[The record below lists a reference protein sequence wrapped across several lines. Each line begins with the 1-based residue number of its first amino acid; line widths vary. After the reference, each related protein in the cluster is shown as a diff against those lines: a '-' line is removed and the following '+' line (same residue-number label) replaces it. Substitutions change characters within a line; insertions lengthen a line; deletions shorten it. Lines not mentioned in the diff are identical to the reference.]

1 MISPRMARTGAI
13 MIVRQFLMWARTA
26 PDAARAKAAG
36 ALARAYLR
44 SDLGAADRSQI
55 EAALPELADDPCLE
69 VRLALAAALADHP
82 LVPADLVLGIAAQG
96 GAPAAVM
103 LSRSPVPSL
112 RELIH
117 FCETGD
123 EMVRIAIAARRDLPV
138 EVATVLAR
146 IAGPQTC
153 LALAGN
159 RSATLGEAA
168 LLSLATRYGQMPA
181 LREALLARPDLPPA
195 IHHAMIRD
203 VAETLSAFVAQR
215 RWMSAEEA
223 SRVSREACA
232 AEGVPDDAVEAA
244 PRPTPDAAMRL
255 RIAVEAMQEKGKL
268 TPVLALRALLFGEV
282 RLFQEMA
289 SVLASIPSE
298 EVGAMVADRSGRSFR
313 AVYDRMGLPRGA
325 YIAFR
330 TALEVVQAASGEELD
345 APSLKRRILDEVI
358 GRYEVAPGAD
368 RLLTMLRGW
377 REDAG
382 GRGIAA

>member
-1 MISPRMARTGAI
+1 MIAPRMMRTGAV

-69 VRLALAAALADHP
+69 VRLELAAALADHP

-103 LSRSPVPSL
+103 LARSPVPSL

-123 EMVRIAIAARRDLPV
+123 EMGRLAIAARRNLPP
-138 EVATVLAR
+138 EVAAVLAR

-153 LALAGN
+153 IALATN
-159 RSATLGEAA
+159 RSAQLGEAA

-181 LREALLARPDLPPA
+181 LREALLTRPDLPPA
-195 IHHAMIRD
+195 IHHALIRE
-203 VAETLSAFVAQR
+203 VADTLSAFVAER
-215 RWMSAEEA
+215 RWMSADEA

-232 AEGVPDDAVEAA
+232 AEGVPEETVDVA
-244 PRPTPDAAMRL
+244 PRPVPDAGMRL
-255 RIAVEAMQEKGKL
+255 RIAVEGMKEKGKL

-289 SVLASIPSE
+289 SVLGGLASE
-298 EVGAMVADRSGRSFR
+298 EVATMVADRSGRSFR

-330 TALEVVQAASGEELD
+330 TALEVVQASAGENLD
-345 APSLKRRILDEVI
+345 APALKRRILDEVI
-358 GRYEVAPGAD
+358 GRYEVAPGAE
-368 RLLTMLRGW
+368 RLLAMLRGW
-377 REDAG
+377 REEVG

>member
-1 MISPRMARTGAI
+1 

-103 LSRSPVPSL
+103 LARSPVPSL

-123 EMVRIAIAARRDLPV
+123 EMVRLAIAARRDLQP

-146 IAGPQTC
+146 LAGPQGA

-159 RSATLGEAA
+159 RSARLGEAA
-168 LLSLATRYGQMPA
+168 LVSLATRFGQMPA

-195 IHHAMIRD
+195 IHHALIRE
-203 VAETLSAFVAQR
+203 VADTLSAFVAER
-215 RWMSAEEA
+215 RWLSPDAASRVAREACPAEEA
-223 SRVSREACA
+223 D
-232 AEGVPDDAVEAA
+232 AEA
-244 PRPTPDAAMRL
+244 PREMPMQDTGTRL
-255 RIAVEAMQEKGKL
+255 RIAVEGMKAKGKL

-289 SVLASIPSE
+289 SVLAEISSD
-298 EVGAMVADRSGRSFR
+298 EVAAMLADRSGRSFR
-313 AVYDRMGLPRGA
+313 AVYDRIGLPRGA

-330 TALEVVQAASGEELD
+330 TALEVVQAAEGEGLD
-345 APSLKRRILDEVI
+345 AADLERRILDEVI
-358 GRYEVAPGAD
+358 GRYEVAPGAE

-377 REDAG
+377 REEAG